1 MLGMNGGGF
10 KELMQRR
17 EEYGVSKNKLAAEAH
32 LSPRYLRRLESGE
45 IGLTE
50 KMAKQISDALD
61 RLNPDEKLTLMID
74 YVRIRFKTMNVRH
87 IIRNVLRIDES
98 YMDHQPKGWYGYEEQ
113 YTLGNVC
120 VLASLDDEKGVL
132 LELKGQGCREFEG
145 FLEAQG
151 RDWYE
156 FFNLAIKEGC
166 VFKRLDLAINDIFGI
181 LDIRELTQKCK
192 NDECISKF
200 RSWKSYRSGELIRRD
215 EKDGMGYTLYIGS
228 LKSDIYFC
236 IYEKDYEQYIKKGI
250 EIEEVPVKNR
260 FEIRLMNERAEH
272 AVIDLLTFRDGD
284 NTAFSIINRYLRFAD
299 KEPDKERESWKTN
312 ERWSWFIGDHR
323 DKLKLTSQPEP
334 YSPLRTL
341 RWMAH
346 QVAPSWKAF
355 QEVDKNRGTDVM
367 GEMIGDTKLTERLE
381 KLVEQLSATT
391 EDMIT

>member
-1 MLGMNGGGF
+1 MIGGGL
-10 KELMQRR
+10 KELMRRR
-17 EEYGVSKNKLAAEAH
+17 EEYGVSKKRLAEEAH
-32 LSPRYLRRLESGE
+32 LSPRYLRRLEAGE

-50 KMAKQISDALD
+50 RMERQISDALD
-61 RLNPDEKLTLMID
+61 RLSPGEKLSLVID
-74 YVRIRFKTMNVRH
+74 YVRIRFKTTDFHH

-98 YMDHQPKGWYGYEEQ
+98 WMYQEKNSWYGYESR
-113 YTLGNVC
+113 YSLGNVF
-120 VLASLDDEKGVL
+120 VLTSLDSEKGTL

-151 RDWYE
+151 RDWYQ
-156 FFNLAIKEGC
+156 FFNLSMQEGC

-192 NDECISKF
+192 DDECISKF
-200 RSWKSYRSGELIRRD
+200 RSWRSYRSGELIQRD

-228 LKSDIYFC
+228 LKSDVYFC

-272 AVIDLLTFRDGD
+272 AVVDLVTFRDGD
-284 NTAFSIINRYLRFAD
+284 DTAFSIINRYMRFAD

-323 DKLKLTSQPEP
+323 NKLKLTSQPEP

-341 RWMAH
+341 RWLAH

-355 QEVDKNRGTDVM
+355 QEVDQNNGTEVM
-367 GEMIGDTKLTERLE
+367 KEMLEGTQLTDRLK
-381 KLVEQLSATT
+381 KLVEQLSVTI
-391 EDMIT
+391 EDMIV